1 MDVLVH
7 RATRYHAHHA
17 HLVHL
22 ETPWGG
28 HGRHEAQGVEAWG
41 LQPGLR
47 RAAAWMHGAAAP
59 VHCSLPFSERPHFYN
74 LLLTSPNLPL
84 PCYHVYL
91 PRTLTCYL
99 PDPTCF
105 PSLLPLLQLATHL
118 ATTFTTC
125 YLPGPCGVHGRPPAG
140 RAAGSNRDRVG

>member
-7 RATRYHAHHA
+7 RATRDHAHHA

-41 LQPGLR
+41 LQPGVR
-47 RAAAWMHGAAAP
+47 RAATWMHGAAAP
-59 VHCSLPFSERPHFYN
+59 VNCSLPFSERPHFYN

-91 PRTLTCYL
+91 TRTLTCYL
-99 PDPTCF
+99 PGPTCYQPCYHF
-105 PSLLPLLQLATHL
+105 YNLQLTLLPLLQLATYL
-118 ATTFTTC
+118 AHAVCTVDR
-125 YLPGPCGVHGRPPAG
+125 LPIEL
-140 RAAGSNRDRVG
+140 RVPIEIV